1 MPYLGPAVVPDGRRA
16 FGPEEPPY
24 PSDAWQR
31 IRMRRLAAQIVEWKV
46 AYYAGHPD
54 VDDRTFD
61 LWWFNLLHLERRY
74 PHLKDP
80 DSVTDTVGA
89 PRA

>member
-1 MPYLGPAVVPDGRRA
+1 MTYLGPAVTPDGRRA
-16 FGPEEPPY
+16 FGPAEPAY

-31 IRMRRLAAQIVEWKV
+31 VYMARLAAQIVEWKV
-46 AYYAGHPD
+46 AYYAGRPL

-61 LWWFNLLHLERRY
+61 LWWFNLLRLEARH

-80 DSVTDTVGA
+80 QSVTDTVGA
-89 PRA
+89 PRT